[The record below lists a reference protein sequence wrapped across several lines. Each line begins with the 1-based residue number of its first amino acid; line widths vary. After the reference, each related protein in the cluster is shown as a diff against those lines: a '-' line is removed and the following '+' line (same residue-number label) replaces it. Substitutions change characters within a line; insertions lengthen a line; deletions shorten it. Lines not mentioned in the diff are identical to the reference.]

1 MSENNPTDTDVAIAA
16 INNSISVINSV
27 ASRVSNIVYD
37 STTNKT
43 KVYGHTNFEEL
54 NVLGSPV
61 ALQSHLTTKA
71 DVSHTHDIDDVILTY
86 EEEEDIINGS
96 SNAFQG
102 LQSFANCFSRLRN
115 SLQGYQQV
123 ATVAANPLSGAV
135 VL

>member
-27 ASRVSNIVYD
+27 AARVSNIVYD

-61 ALQSHLTTKA
+61 ALQSQLTTKA
-71 DVSHTHDIDDVILTY
+71 NVSHTHDIDDVILTY
-86 EEEEDIINGS
+86 EEEEDIINEEE
-96 SNAFQG
+96 
-102 LQSFANCFSRLRN
+102 
-115 SLQGYQQV
+115 
-123 ATVAANPLSGAV
+123 
-135 VL
+135 